1 MKKKRAE
8 KRRHVVAWMNKAE
21 WEQVVDHLHSRE
33 PALQTHAL
41 HRITAWKGRFG
52 PSTPVAVESTAN
64 LVRCQILDRSRK
76 LERDDLVLLYG
87 MALTRFVNLI
97 LERKQGCVAKPLR
110 RLASTMNIPEWI
122 VNLRHEITHR
132 RLPTLKW
139 CRKGCEFVLK
149 WLQQQYWSRQLSGL
163 SDWNSSSE
171 AEEDEEESTGRQEE
185 EVMKRR
191 REIERHKRARE
202 LIISYEQEQFQE
214 RQTGQAYRRDRQTDR
229 SDVQERPTDRQVRLT
244 GEARVNRAVELDGQT
259 DRVNRAVELDGQT
272 DRVNR
277 AVELDGQTDRVNRAV
292 ELDGQTDRVNR
303 AVELDGQ
310 TDRVNRAVE
319 LDGQTDRVN
328 RAVELDGQ
336 TDRVNRAV
344 ELDGQTDRMRQTES
358 GQVNRLNKGVELVR
372 QTDRVRVLSQT
383 DRVSGGTSGGQ
394 TDRAVELD
402 GQTDRVNKAVELDG
416 QTDRVNK
423 AVELDGQTDRVNRAV
438 ELDGQTDRVNR
449 AVELDGQTDRVNRA
463 VELDGQ
469 TDRVNRAVELD
480 GQTDRNAAVMKL
492 VSMVF
497 EDLLKQGSA
506 RGSWPNAS
514 ADLSWILAQIQQ
526 LNSEA
531 SDAVINTLVQDGF
544 LIPTSQ
550 QLDSLNIDPSEDLL
564 DPLAPC
570 VPPEFLR
577 FWLPL
582 LKVLN
587 SSSFINQL
595 LEKLF
600 TELATEPTN
609 HRAYYTSAWISEILH
624 CNGRNELKAF
634 RRMRMMKERLFI
646 NRIPLRWHELISVCV
661 NAPCAATPFLLQQIL
676 MDMDKP
682 LPLDT
687 QQNLLRLCTI
697 YTQSHLGSCS
707 PSNPDSSHPVYTL
720 ESLQER
726 VGGAN
731 KSLHEARE
739 LPMAP
744 PTQEVQEQLSAETV
758 QERNA
763 ALRGSAWSVCTDK
776 VPWKQYPLGKV
787 PGQMNDPSCL
797 MVETYCTLTV
807 FDQQVKGHSHYGNQS
822 ECFVRHRTKHTA
834 ARRRHATRL
843 QCSGP
848 LGRPATPQEAKPER
862 NTFTS
867 QQSMTPGSSESVLR
881 K

>member
-21 WEQVVDHLHSRE
+21 WEQVVDYLHSRE

-64 LVRCQILDRSRK
+64 LVRCQILDRSGK

-87 MALTRFVNLI
+87 LALTRFVNLI
-97 LERKQGCVAKPLR
+97 LERKQGRVAKPLR

-139 CRKGCEFVLK
+139 CRKGCEFVLN

-171 AEEDEEESTGRQEE
+171 DEEDEEESTRRQEE
-185 EVMKRR
+185 EVMKRQK
-191 REIERHKRARE
+191 EIERHKRARE
-202 LIISYEQEQFQE
+202 LIISYEREQFQ
-214 RQTGQAYRRDRQTDR
+214 
-229 SDVQERPTDRQVRLT
+229 
-244 GEARVNRAVELDGQT
+244 
-259 DRVNRAVELDGQT
+259 
-272 DRVNR
+272 
-277 AVELDGQTDRVNRAV
+277 
-292 ELDGQTDRVNR
+292 
-303 AVELDGQ
+303 
-310 TDRVNRAVE
+310 
-319 LDGQTDRVN
+319 
-328 RAVELDGQ
+328 
-336 TDRVNRAV
+336 
-344 ELDGQTDRMRQTES
+344 
-358 GQVNRLNKGVELVR
+358 
-372 QTDRVRVLSQT
+372 
-383 DRVSGGTSGGQ
+383 
-394 TDRAVELD
+394 
-402 GQTDRVNKAVELDG
+402 
-416 QTDRVNK
+416 
-423 AVELDGQTDRVNRAV
+423 
-438 ELDGQTDRVNR
+438 
-449 AVELDGQTDRVNRA
+449 
-463 VELDGQ
+463 
-469 TDRVNRAVELD
+469 
-480 GQTDRNAAVMKL
+480 
-492 VSMVF
+492 VF

-526 LNSEA
+526 LNMEA
-531 SDAVINTLVQDGF
+531 RDAVINTLVQDGF
-544 LIPTSQ
+544 LIPTAE
-550 QLDSLNIDPSEDLL
+550 QLDSLNIDPSEELL

-582 LKVLN
+582 LKVVN

-624 CNGRNELKAF
+624 CNGRNESKAF
-634 RRMRMMKERLFI
+634 RRMRMMKERLFV

-687 QQNLLRLCTI
+687 QRNLLRLCTI

-726 VGGAN
+726 VGGSN
-731 KSLHEARE
+731 QSPHEARE

-744 PTQEVQEQLSAETV
+744 PTQELQEQLSAETV

-787 PGQMNDPSCL
+787 PGQTDDPSCL

-807 FDQQVKGHSHYGNQS
+807 FDQQVKGHGHYGNHSVPLQN
-822 ECFVRHRTKHTA
+822 RTA
-834 ARRRHATRL
+834 
-843 QCSGP
+843 SDGP
-848 LGRPATPQEAKPER
+848 LWTHNDITKLKAGLKL
-862 NTFTS
+862 F
-867 QQSMTPGSSESVLR
+867 
-881 K
+881 